1 MYTRIQW
8 YVKIFSRFILSVNI
22 QDGQRNNVK
31 KIEYSW
37 KQESIFK
44 KTTSVLT
51 YLTENIFK
59 YFSTKQ
65 DALDLHDD
73 CSDGVK
79 FVEETWVAVR
89 VSPHLDMVNWA
100 TQEASEDKQQTEL
113 DNEDLEYWED
123 SN

>member
-1 MYTRIQW
+1 MYTWIQW
-8 YVKIFSRFILSVNI
+8 YVKIFSRLVLSVNI
-22 QDGQRNNVK
+22 QDGQGNNVK

-37 KQESIFK
+37 KQESIFY
-44 KTTSVLT
+44 KTASVWT

-73 CSDGVK
+73 CSDGVE

-89 VSPHLDMVNWA
+89 VSPHLDMVDWA

-113 DNEDLEYWED
+113 DDEDLEYWED

>member
-22 QDGQRNNVK
+22 QDGQGNNVK

-37 KQESIFK
+37 KQKCIFN
-44 KTTSVLT
+44 KTASVWT
-51 YLTENIFK
+51 HLTENIFK

-73 CSDGVK
+73 CSDGVE
-79 FVEETWVAVR
+79 FVEKTWVAVR
-89 VSPHLDMVNWA
+89 VSPHLDMVHWA

-113 DNEDLEYWED
+113 DDEDLEYWED

>member
-1 MYTRIQW
+1 M
-8 YVKIFSRFILSVNI
+8 
-22 QDGQRNNVK
+22 K

-37 KQESIFK
+37 KQESIFN
-44 KTTSVLT
+44 KTALIWNPLT
-51 YLTENIFK
+51 KNIFK

-73 CSDGVK
+73 CSDGVELVK
-79 FVEETWVAVR
+79 ETWVTVR
-89 VSPHLDMVNWA
+89 VSPHLDMVHWA
-100 TQEASEDKQQTEL
+100 SQETSEDKQQTEL